1 MAERI
6 PTSPEING
14 EKNKEVEA
22 VSHEQN
28 EHLRD
33 NRERAAERAKETS
46 NETEQAREN
55 LEKVVDAKEKETKKH
70 ELAETKEKVPT
81 RQVRNK
87 KTLEASFKTEMKD
100 ARREMSAPSRAFSKL
115 IHNKV
120 VEKSSEAI
128 GSTVARPNAML
139 AGSATALI
147 LVGAVYLWARYAGYP
162 LSGFET
168 IGAFIIG
175 WLLGIIFDFSRIM
188 ITGKR

>member
-6 PTSPEING
+6 PTSPENNG

-28 EHLRD
+28 ERLRD